1 MTKAAIRNLGVLGKD
16 GSGKTTLSEAI
27 LFKGKVIKEMGSVVK
42 GNTVMDFEDV
52 EKRRKFS
59 LKTSVAHFNWKKE
72 SYNLIDTPAFSAFIH
87 DTLTTMQVIDA
98 GLMVLPG
105 NEEISAQVRYLWSE
119 ANKNG
124 VPTMGVITHLDKE
137 DGDFNQTITNI
148 TKKFGKK
155 PIILQIPYGEK
166 GNFKGFTDLV
176 NGKLYEYPMDKS
188 GKVEIKDVPADYADK
203 VENARMEM
211 LEEVA
216 MINDELTEKF
226 MDEMDLTPEETK
238 AALMEGFAS
247 TKFFPVIIA
256 TGEYTLG
263 VERMLDLISEFLPV
277 SSLRN
282 NYMIN
287 KGNAEEITKFD
298 SEQAGDFSS
307 LIFKTMVDPFLGN
320 LSIMRV
326 VSGHLENGMEVYNPK
341 TDTDEKITKLYFM
354 KGKELVDTD
363 IAVTG
368 DIVAVAKLKNTNTN
382 DTLCA
387 SSKAPFIFETI
398 EKPKPVIQYAIT
410 AESKKD
416 EDKMGAVMH
425 KLMAEDPTIEL
436 IQDSEMHQLL
446 LAGQGRMQLKTL
458 VEEAKNK
465 YHIGLKLDVP
475 KVQYRETIK
484 GKAEA
489 QGKYKKQSGGKGQ
502 YGDCHIRV
510 RPTEMGEGFKFIDKI
525 VGGVIPRNFI
535 PSVEKGLL
543 EAKKTGVLKGY
554 PTIDFEAEV
563 FYGSYHAVDSS
574 DRAFQ
579 VAASM
584 AYKKAMPE
592 AKPIVLE
599 PYMYLEIFVEDDL
612 VGTIYG
618 DLSSRRGRVE
628 GSEAADGG
636 QIIKAKVPQVEVMEY
651 EPILNQLTSGNTR
664 FKMEF
669 SHYEEFRGELSDI
682 PRNGEEEEE

>member
-1 MTKAAIRNLGVLGKD
+1 MTKAAIRNIGVLGKD

-27 LFKGKVIKEMGSVVK
+27 LFKGKAIKEMGAVVK
-42 GNTVMDFEDV
+42 GNTVMDYEEV
-52 EKRRKFS
+52 EHKRKFS
-59 LKTSVAHFNWKKE
+59 LKTAVAHFNWKKE
-72 SYNLIDTPAFSAFIH
+72 SYNLIDTPAFSAFIYN
-87 DTLTTMQVIDA
+87 TLTSMQVIDA
-98 GLMVLPG
+98 GLVVFPA
-105 NEEISAQVRYLWSE
+105 NDEISAQVRYLWAE
-119 ANKNG
+119 ATKKG
-124 VPTMGVITHLDKE
+124 IPTMGVITHLDKE
-137 DGDFNQTITNI
+137 DGDFDRIIANI
-148 TKKFGKK
+148 KNKFGKK
-155 PIILQIPYGEK
+155 PIVLQIPYGEK
-166 GNFKGFTDLV
+166 GNFKGFIDLV

-203 VENARMEM
+203 VEEARMEM
-211 LEEVA
+211 LEEVS
-216 MINDELTEKF
+216 MVNDDLTEKF
-226 MDEMDLTPEETK
+226 MEEMDLTPEETK

-247 TKFFPVIIA
+247 AEFFPVVIA
-256 TGEYTLG
+256 TGEYVMG
-263 VERMLDLISEFLPV
+263 IERMLDLLSELLPV

-287 KGNAEEITKFD
+287 KGNSEEKEKFD
-298 SEQAGDFSS
+298 STQADDFSA
-307 LIFKTMVDPFLGN
+307 LVFKTMMDPFLGN

-326 VSGHLENGMEVYNPK
+326 MSGHLENGMEVFNPK
-341 TDTDEKITKLYFM
+341 TDTDEKISKLYFL

-363 IAVTG
+363 MAVTG

-387 SSKAPFIFETI
+387 SSKNPFVFETL
-398 EKPKPVIQYAIT
+398 EKPSPVIQYAIT
-410 AESKKD
+410 AATKKD
-416 EDKMGAVMH
+416 EDKMGSVMQ

-458 VEEAKNK
+458 IEEARTK
-465 YHIGLKLDVP
+465 YKVNIEMTVP

-510 RPTEMGEGFKFIDKI
+510 RPLPMGEGFKFVDKI

-535 PSVEKGLL
+535 PSVEKGLI

-554 PTIDFEAEV
+554 PTIDFEAEL

-592 AKPIVLE
+592 AKPVVLE

-628 GSEAADGG
+628 GSEATDGG